1 MEFREPFA
9 NFELMGYRKLQEGEI
24 PSRKENCLECG
35 DPIVYGRHD
44 KKFCSAECKNRYHN
58 RKSKSSK
65 AAVRR
70 ADTSLSRNYEILSLL
85 LRQGVRDLPL
95 ADIVAMGFNISYITS
110 FAQCGGVMV
119 HYCYDISYRMTR
131 TRICDIVKVQARICK
146 K

>member
-1 MEFREPFA
+1 
-9 NFELMGYRKLQEGEI
+9 MGYTKLNQEEDEGRRE
-24 PSRKENCLECG
+24 SCLECG
-35 DPIVYGRHD
+35 DPIRYGRHD
-44 KKFCSAECKNRYHN
+44 KKFCSPECKNRYHN
-58 RKSKSSK
+58 RITKASQ

-95 ADIVAMGFNISYITS
+95 ADVVAMGFNISYVTS

-119 HYCYDISYRMTR
+119 HYCYDISYRLTR
-131 TRICDIVKVQARICK
+131 TRMRDIYKVQARPRK